1 MMFKHH
7 RRALLALPALALVL
21 ATAACSGGGKPPE
34 TNTGGGTGGQQADT
48 PKMTVALISHAPVG
62 DAFFDTIIKG
72 AKDAGAKD
80 NIDVQ
85 YSSDVDASKQA
96 TLVQAA
102 IDSKVDGIAVSIPNP
117 DALRPVIRKA
127 VDAGI
132 PVIAYN
138 AGDRDWQSTGA
149 LAFYGEPEVLAGEA
163 VGGQLA
169 KAGKK
174 KALCVVQAQGQ
185 VQLEDRCAGLKKAF
199 TTGTT
204 EEIFADGTDPAGYV
218 STVKAKL
225 ASDSSIDAVV
235 TLHPGLGVAVANEL
249 KNSSPKPA
257 VVTYAMTPE
266 VYPLIKSGDIM
277 FTIDQQPYL
286 QGYMAIDSIWFYKKN
301 GNILGANQSI
311 PTGPLVIDQSN
322 VDAVQKY
329 AEAGG
334 R

>member
-7 RRALLALPALALVL
+7 RRVLLALPALALVL
-21 ATAACSGGGKPPE
+21 ATAACSGGGKAPE
-34 TNTGGGTGGQQADT
+34 TNTGGGTGGQQANT

-72 AKDAGAKD
+72 ANDAGAKD
-80 NIDVQ
+80 NIDVK
-85 YSSDVDASKQA
+85 YSSDGDVSKQA
-96 TLVQAA
+96 SLVQTA

-149 LAFYGEPEVLAGEA
+149 LAFYGEPEVLAGQA
-163 VGGQLA
+163 VGEQLA

-204 EEIFADGTDPAGYV
+204 EEIFADGTDPSSYV
-218 STVKAKL
+218 TTVKAKL
-225 ASDSSIDAVV
+225 TSDPSIDAVV

-249 KNSSPKPA
+249 KSSNPKPA
-257 VVTYAMTPE
+257 VVTFAMTPE

-286 QGYMAIDSIWFYKKN
+286 QGYMSIDSIWFYKKN

>member
-21 ATAACSGGGKPPE
+21 ATAACSGGGKAPE

-85 YSSDVDASKQA
+85 YSSDGDANKQA
-96 TLVQAA
+96 TLVQTA

-149 LAFYGEPEVLAGEA
+149 LSFYGEPEVLAGEA
-163 VGGQLA
+163 VGEQLA

-204 EEIFADGTDPAGYV
+204 EQIFADGTDVASYS

-225 ASDSSIDAVV
+225 VNDRSIDAVV
-235 TLHPGLGVAVANEL
+235 TLHPGLGVVVANEL
-249 KNSSPKPA
+249 KSSSPKPT
-257 VVTYAMTPE
+257 VVTFAMNPD

-311 PTGPLVIDQSN
+311 PTGPLVVDQSN

>member
-34 TNTGGGTGGQQADT
+34 TDTGGGAGGQQADT
-48 PKMTVALISHAPVG
+48 PPMKVALISHAPPG
-62 DAFFDTIIKG
+62 DSFFDTIIKG

-85 YSSDVDASKQA
+85 YSNDGDASKQA

-149 LAFYGEPEVLAGEA
+149 LSFYGEPEVLAGEA
-163 VGGQLA
+163 VGEQLA

-204 EEIFADGTDPAGYV
+204 DQIFADGTDPGGYV

-225 ASDSSIDAVV
+225 ASDPSIDSVV
-235 TLHPGLGVAVANEL
+235 TLHPGLGVSVANEL
-249 KNSSPKPA
+249 KNSNPKPT
-257 VVTYAMTPE
+257 VVTFAMTPD

>member
-21 ATAACSGGGKPPE
+21 ATAACSGGGKPPD

-48 PKMTVALISHAPVG
+48 PRMTVALISHAPPG

-85 YSSDVDASKQA
+85 YSNDGDVTRQAS
-96 TLVQAA
+96 LVQAA

-163 VGGQLA
+163 VGEQLA

-204 EEIFADGTDPAGYV
+204 EQIFADGTDPGGYV
-218 STVKAKL
+218 TTVKAKV
-225 ASDSSIDAVV
+225 ASDPSIDAVV

-249 KNSSPKPA
+249 KDSSPKPA

-301 GNILGANQSI
+301 GNILGANRSV
-311 PTGPLVIDQSN
+311 PTGPLVVDQSN

>member
-1 MMFKHH
+1 MMFKHY

-21 ATAACSGGGKPPE
+21 ATAACSGGGKPPD
-34 TNTGGGTGGQQADT
+34 TNTGGGAGGQQADT
-48 PKMTVALISHAPVG
+48 PRMTVALISHAPPG

-85 YSSDVDASKQA
+85 YSNDGDVTRQAS
-96 TLVQAA
+96 LIQAA

-163 VGGQLA
+163 VGEQLA

-204 EEIFADGTDPAGYV
+204 EQIFADGTDPGGYV
-218 STVKAKL
+218 TTVKAKL
-225 ASDSSIDAVV
+225 ASDPSIDAVV
-235 TLHPGLGVAVANEL
+235 TLHPWLGVAVANEV

-311 PTGPLVIDQSN
+311 PTGPLVVDQSN